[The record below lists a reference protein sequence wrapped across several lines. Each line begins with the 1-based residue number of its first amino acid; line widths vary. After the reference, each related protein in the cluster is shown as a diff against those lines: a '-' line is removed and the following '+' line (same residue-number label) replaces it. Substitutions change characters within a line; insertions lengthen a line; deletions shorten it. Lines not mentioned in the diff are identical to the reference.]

1 MIVPCDLA
9 GDAVILELGLGVY
22 YGLNE
27 VGAAHGSSSSRES
40 GGAICERLV
49 ADYDVERARC
59 EQTCWRCCSE
69 MVTRGSGRGSTIR
82 WRRLLELDPIERHHP
97 RAAAALCSMRVG
109 SCLLLFR
116 RVQACRAACSLAR
129 ALRAMAGRG
138 FITWRLPPAARHI
151 PFATCL
157 PQALAAQWLLARAGY
172 RSELKLGIAPG
183 AGRPVDAHAWLEL
196 DGEVVIGGP
205 DVARFTPLR

>member
-1 MIVPCDLA
+1 M
-9 GDAVILELGLGVY
+9 
-22 YGLNE
+22 
-27 VGAAHGSSSSRES
+27 
-40 GGAICERLV
+40 
-49 ADYDVERARC
+49 
-59 EQTCWRCCSE
+59 
-69 MVTRGSGRGSTIR
+69 IR
-82 WRRLLELDPIERHHP
+82 WRRLLELDPIERHHLW
-97 RAAAALCSMRVG
+97 RAAAALCLMRVG
-109 SCLLLFR
+109 LCLLPFR
-116 RVQACRAACSLAR
+116 RVQGLVAR
-129 ALRAMAGRG
+129 PAPGPSAQGHGEARLV
-138 FITWRLPPAARHI
+138 TWAVATAARHI